1 MKITTITII
10 LALITATTLHAWE
23 LPHISVQATGEA
35 TALPDALHWNITLQT
50 SHATLQ
56 TVATNHH
63 NQVHQLLQ
71 TLRQFQP
78 QETQIQT
85 SRMNLQQNWIYRNQN
100 RLQDG
105 YKATTTI
112 TLQTDQLNTYTT
124 CWKAIT
130 QHPNI
135 TIDNV
140 RFITRDPLPHQNKAR
155 KKAIQNARKT
165 AHLYAQQLGVQLL
178 EPLELT
184 DLNTT
189 HPHPTT
195 RNTMQLADTA
205 NPQPIAPGQ
214 QTFRATIRTTYRI
227 SSPTK
232 GTP

>member
-1 MKITTITII
+1 MKTTTITI
-10 LALITATTLHAWE
+10 LLTLITATVQAWE
-23 LPHISVQATGEA
+23 LPHISVQGTGEA

-56 TVATNHH
+56 TLATNHH
-63 NQVHQLLQ
+63 NQVHRLLQ

-78 QETQIQT
+78 QENQIQT
-85 SRMNLQQNWIYRNQN
+85 SRMNLQQNWIYRNHN

-112 TLQTDQLNTYTT
+112 TLQTDQLDTYTA

-130 QHPNI
+130 QHLNI

-140 RFITRDPLPHQNKAR
+140 RFITRNPLPHLNKAR
-155 KKAIQNARKT
+155 KKALQNARKT

-184 DLNTT
+184 DLHTT
-189 HPHPTT
+189 NPRPTA
-195 RNTMQLADTA
+195 RNSMQLADSAT
-205 NPQPIAPGQ
+205 PQPIAPGQ
-214 QTFRATIRTTYRI
+214 QTFRATIRATYRI
-227 SSPTK
+227 SSPIK
-232 GTP
+232 ETP